1 MNDTNTAN
9 AYLKTKVMT
18 APPEELRMMLLD
30 GVVRFAK
37 MAKFGMEN
45 KDYEKIYEGFKQS
58 RDIVLELINT
68 INPEPDPQL
77 AETVRG
83 LYVFIFGE
91 LAKASLNKDME
102 RLDKAIELLEYE
114 QETWAQLL
122 VKLAEDRQAGIVN
135 APAASNTA
143 VGHTTDAGEQPSGLS
158 TLSIQ
163 A

>member
-30 GVVRFAK
+30 GAVRFAK
-37 MAKFGMEN
+37 IAKFGLEN

-68 INPEPDPQL
+68 INPGPDPLL

-91 LAKASLNKDME
+91 LAKASLNKDLD

-143 VGHTTDAGEQPSGLS
+143 VDHATDTGEQPSGLS

>member
-30 GVVRFAK
+30 GAVRFAM
-37 MAKFGMEN
+37 MAKVGMET
-45 KDYEKIYEGFKQS
+45 KDYEKIYEGFKSS
-58 RDIVLELINT
+58 REIVLELINT
-68 INPEPDPQL
+68 INPGPDPQL

-122 VKLAEDRQAGIVN
+122 VKLAEDRQAGITPT
-135 APAASNTA
+135 APALEAQN
-143 VGHTTDAGEQPSGLS
+143 EQPSGLS
-158 TLSIQ
+158 SLSIQ

>member
-18 APPEELRMMLLD
+18 ASPEELRMMLLD
-30 GVVRFAK
+30 GAVRFAH
-37 MAKFGMEN
+37 MAKVGMET
-45 KDYEKIYEGFKQS
+45 KDYEKIYEGFKSS
-58 RDIVLELINT
+58 REIVLELINT
-68 INPEPDPQL
+68 INPDPDPKL

-114 QETWAQLL
+114 QETWSKLL
-122 VKLAEDRQAGIVN
+122 VQLAEDRQAGIEHSQAA
-135 APAASNTA
+135 APDRS
-143 VGHTTDAGEQPSGLS
+143 GDQPTGLS
-158 TLSIQ
+158 SLSIQ

>member
-30 GVVRFAK
+30 GAVRFAM
-37 MAKFGMEN
+37 MAKVGMET
-45 KDYEKIYEGFKQS
+45 KDYEKIYEGFKSS
-58 RDIVLELINT
+58 REIVLELINT
-68 INPEPDPQL
+68 INPGPDPQL

-122 VKLAEDRQAGIVN
+122 VKLAEDRQAGITPT
-135 APAASNTA
+135 APAIEAQN
-143 VGHTTDAGEQPSGLS
+143 EQPSGLS
-158 TLSIQ
+158 SLSIQ